1 MSPHDNDLQQEQQLL
16 EHFRQH
22 NRGEPSAAVDALIL
36 AAARQ
41 AAEAP
46 RPSLSQRLH
55 AWLFGAD
62 SRSRWP
68 MAVAGLAVF
77 GIGLNLALQTG
88 DQPSEPPALARAP
101 APALQ
106 EMAPAGEQAMS
117 PQYKKAERSV
127 AGSMAGSVE
136 SQAAFSASPPAAA
149 APRQVPMAKPQ
160 SAPVEAL
167 ADSAAAPSEREEART
182 PAVDTSKAK
191 AAAETRALVQQNAQA
206 AAGKGAMLAE
216 DVPSLPERL
225 RAVLQLRVEGK
236 QAEADQLLAAL
247 KGEYPQRDL
256 EAELKRLQSEMDG
269 AR

>member
-1 MSPHDNDLQQEQQLL
+1 MSQHDQDLQQEQQLL
-16 EHFRQH
+16 GHFREH

-117 PQYKKAERSV
+117 PQYKKAERSL
-127 AGSMAGSVE
+127 AGSVE

-160 SAPVEAL
+160 SAPMEAL

-182 PAVDTSKAK
+182 PAADMNK
-191 AAAETRALVQQNAQA
+191 AAEARALVQQHAQA
-206 AAGKGAMLAE
+206 AAGKAAMLAE

-225 RAVLQLRVEGK
+225 RAVLQLRAEGK
-236 QAEADQLLAAL
+236 QGEADQLLAAL
-247 KGEYPQRDL
+247 KGEYPQHDL
-256 EAELKRLQSEMDG
+256 EAELKRLQSEMNG

>member
-117 PQYKKAERSV
+117 PQYKNAERSL
-127 AGSMAGSVE
+127 AGSVE
-136 SQAAFSASPPAAA
+136 SPAAFSASPPAAA
-149 APRQVPMAKPQ
+149 ALRQAPAAKPQ

-182 PAVDTSKAK
+182 PAADMNKAK
-191 AAAETRALVQQNAQA
+191 AAAQARTLVQQHAQA
-206 AAGKGAMLAE
+206 AAGKGGMLAE

-225 RAVLQLRVEGK
+225 RAVLQLRAEGK
-236 QAEADQLLAAL
+236 QDEADQLLAAL
-247 KGEYPQRDL
+247 KGEYPQHDL
-256 EAELKRLQSEMDG
+256 EAELKRLQREMDG